1 MKYHSLHFLMVEK
14 NLKPLACESYT
25 KTGTGPSGFICML
38 FMIVYVCISIYH
50 LPTFRLFCVCL
61 ILFLKSF
68 FLKNKKI
75 VILLLLSPIYHL
87 LCAKYHGGSCAYYF

>member
-38 FMIVYVCISIYH
+38 FMFVYVCISIYH
-50 LPTFRLFCVCL
+50 LPTYLFRNAH
-61 ILFLKSF
+61 ITSKYS
-68 FLKNKKI
+68 LKNKQFF
-75 VILLLLSPIYHL
+75 SRPRYEN
-87 LCAKYHGGSCAYYF
+87 